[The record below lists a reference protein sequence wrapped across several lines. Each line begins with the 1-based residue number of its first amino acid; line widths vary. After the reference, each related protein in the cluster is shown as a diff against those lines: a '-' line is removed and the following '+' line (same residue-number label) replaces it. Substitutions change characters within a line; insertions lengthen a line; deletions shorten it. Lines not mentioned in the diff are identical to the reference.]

1 MRLLFA
7 QANAWIGAK
16 SGGLIA
22 QRSCAEGIA
31 RLGHECHVIVRLFD
45 PRNDRPHLARRPVD
59 SLEDT
64 FHQTREALEEQGIPY
79 REIEPDGI
87 AFELAGVHVH
97 AIGNVYGTY
106 CSHLERRI
114 RELKPDWIQVTDVD
128 DGPPFLDICQRESG
142 GRVIAH
148 LHSVSHMPFGPQA
161 LAPHAPERTRA
172 LQSLRGVICPSR
184 FGCEYARQY
193 GNLEATPLYY
203 DIYGK
208 GPFPDFAS
216 FDRGYVTIINP
227 SNLKGLPVF
236 VALARAMPDVV
247 FAAVPTWGKSPE
259 VLAQLQAL
267 DNVELWPP
275 AGNIDEIL
283 ARTRVLLAPALW
295 LETFGMTIVEAQLRG
310 IPVLASDLG
319 GHPEAKL
326 GVDYLLPVH
335 PLSFA
340 TVDGRRKMTIPEQ
353 NVAPWVAALRHL
365 LTDRDQYERVSRAS
379 RAAATQFVQDIGW
392 EHFVDYFERLAAAPA
407 R

>member
-7 QANAWIGAK
+7 QVNAWTGSK

-22 QRSCAEGIA
+22 QRLCAEGIA

-45 PRNDRPHLARRPVD
+45 PRNDRPHLTGLPTD
-59 SLEDT
+59 SVEYT
-64 FHQTREALEEQGIPY
+64 FHQTREALEAQGIPY

-87 AFELAGVHVH
+87 AFELSGVQVH

-106 CSHLERRI
+106 CSHLEQRI
-114 RELKPDWIQVTDVD
+114 RELEPDWIQVTDVD

-148 LHSVSHMPFGPQA
+148 FHSVSHMPFGPQA
-161 LAPHAPERTRA
+161 LAPHNPERARA
-172 LQSLRGVICPSR
+172 LRALRGVICPSR

-193 GNLEATPLYY
+193 GGLDATPLYY

-208 GPFPDFAS
+208 GPFPDLAS
-216 FDRGYVTIINP
+216 FDRGYVTAINP
-227 SNLKGLPVF
+227 CDLKGLAVF
-236 VALARAMPDVV
+236 VELARAMPDVA
-247 FAAVPTWGKSPE
+247 FAAVPTWGRSPE
-259 VLAQLQAL
+259 VMAQLQAL
-267 DNVELWPP
+267 DNVEIWPP
-275 AGNIDEIL
+275 VDDIDEIF

-319 GHPEAKL
+319 GHRESKL
-326 GVDYLLPVH
+326 GVDHLLPVN
-335 PLSFA
+335 PLRLV
-340 TVDGRRKMTIPEQ
+340 TVDGQRQMTIPEQ
-353 NVAPWVAALRHL
+353 DVAPWVAALRHL
-365 LTDRDQYERVSRAS
+365 LTDRDEYNRVSRAS
-379 RAAATQFVQDIGW
+379 RAAATRFVHDIGW
-392 EHFVDYFERLAAAPA
+392 EHFVDHFERLAAAPA